1 MEEKMKIRKYLLIF
15 LLLFTSIYAE
25 VTIIGN
31 KSTNITIT
39 NANSAFD
46 YFTMAKGNLKVFYLK
61 SGSANDEFFSFIGK
75 DFNEMKKIWM
85 RLQLTEGKIAVALN
99 SEDEMLEKVASTP
112 NSIGYVSTSKVN
124 SNVKSIFT
132 IK

>member
-1 MEEKMKIRKYLLIF
+1 MKIKKYLLIF
-15 LLLFTSIYAE
+15 LLLFTSSYAE

-85 RLQLTEGKIAVALN
+85 RLQLTEGKIAVAVN
-99 SEDEMLEKVASTP
+99 SEDEILEKVANTP
-112 NSIGYVSTSKVN
+112 NSIGYIPAKKVN
-124 SNVKSIFT
+124 SSVKVIYT